1 MAAKVDAVSLVV
13 YGFGDAT
20 NLGFLFDNG
29 DTGAALS
36 EKLPGCRKS
45 CRACTNDE
53 KVLSGI
59 HEWYCSQSVC
69 VSSPAVRRTD

>member
-1 MAAKVDAVSLVV
+1 MKTNFKNVVVVLVV

-36 EKLPGCRKS
+36 EQLPGCRKS

-53 KVLSGI
+53 KVLP
-59 HEWYCSQSVC
+59 SV
-69 VSSPAVRRTD
+69 